1 MKLNYNLTG
10 AERKKLV
17 LAISQALNAPLNYL
31 GAPTFAYEVGG
42 YTIDKTGTLTGAD
55 SLDLED
61 ALHQCGFDADEREY
75 DEPDTYESGLLAPSD
90 LETTEMPERLT
101 IQMPLDGFTPEKLD
115 NLTKLVNAKAHLLK
129 EALGTDDLSIQH
141 TGDTLAFPWFAFT
154 DDSDT
159 IQAYTTLISMLCKTA
174 KKKQRVT
181 AQASEAENPK
191 YAMRCFLLSLGFI
204 GNEYKSARKILL
216 SKLSGST
223 AWKNGRKAEVTNDG
237 ISE

>member
-1 MKLNYNLTG
+1 MKLNYNLTE

-17 LAISQALNAPLNYL
+17 LAISGELNAPLNYL
-31 GAPTFAYEVGG
+31 GAPTFAYKVGG
-42 YTIDKTGTLTGAD
+42 YHIDKNGMVTGKD
-55 SLDLED
+55 NLDLED
-61 ALHQCGFDADEREY
+61 ALHRQGFDADGNTREY
-75 DEPDTYESGLLAPSD
+75 DEPDTYESGLGGMGAVDIPN
-90 LETTEMPERLT
+90 TLT

-115 NLTKLVNAKAHLLK
+115 NLTKLVNAKAYLLK
-129 EALGTDDLSIQH
+129 AALGADDLPVQH
-141 TGDTLAFPWFAFT
+141 TVNTLAFPWFAFT

-159 IQAYTTLISMLCKTA
+159 IEAYTLLISRLCKTA
-174 KKKQRVT
+174 KEKKRVT

-216 SKLSGST
+216 SRLSGNT
-223 AWKNGRKAEVTNDG
+223 AWKSGKKMEVTNDG